1 MQINNYA
8 DLVAFVR
15 NNTVFKSLG
24 ALPAD
29 AADDNDTTHELELF
43 AARVVV
49 DFVLA
54 NPQLRAL
61 AVAEHNETDDS
72 ILHEWLF
79 DDVA

>member
-1 MQINNYA
+1 MQIDTYA
-8 DLVAFVR
+8 DLVDFVR
-15 NNTVFKSLG
+15 NNTVFVQLG

-29 AADDNDTTHELELF
+29 PADDDQELHEKELF

-54 NPQLRAL
+54 NAELRAI
-61 AVAEHNETDDS
+61 AEAEFGETDET